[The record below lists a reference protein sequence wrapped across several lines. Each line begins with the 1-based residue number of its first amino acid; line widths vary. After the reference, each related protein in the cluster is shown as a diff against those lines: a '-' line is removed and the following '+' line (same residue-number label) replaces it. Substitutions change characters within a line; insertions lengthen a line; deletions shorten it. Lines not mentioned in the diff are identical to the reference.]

1 MSGEAEGMQA
11 GRGFPAHGGVT
22 LEGSRRGYRA
32 VAPVYD
38 AVFGLL
44 LHHGRR
50 VGIAQ
55 LDCQPGDRILE
66 LCIGSGL
73 SLPLYPPAAQV
84 TGVDLSAE
92 MLARAS
98 RRLDRMRP
106 GAGCSL
112 LRMNAER
119 LALAD
124 GSFDKAVVLFGVAG
138 LPDPVRALQE
148 LRRVCRPG
156 ATIVLVNRFRSDA
169 PWARA
174 LDLLLAPVYRLLR
187 YRVDLDGA
195 ALLRQSG
202 LEAIGSRP
210 VNLLGY
216 ATALVCRTPS
226 VAPPRRAGESQRAPG
241 FVGGALSCPPPG
253 ACPDAGAMGTS
264 KAMNAA
270 QADSAGPASMPS

>member
-11 GRGFPAHGGVT
+11 GTGFPAHGGVT

-98 RRLDRMRP
+98 RRLDRMRR

-119 LALAD
+119 LAFAD

-187 YRVDLDGA
+187 YRVDLDGT

-202 LEAIGSRP
+202 LEVIGSRP

-216 ATALVCRTPS
+216 ATALVCRTPDVGPTS
-226 VAPPRRAGESQRAPG
+226 RAGGSHRLPG
-241 FVGGALSCPPPG
+241 FVGGALSCPPLG

-264 KAMNAA
+264 TAMNAA

>member
-1 MSGEAEGMQA
+1 MSGKAEQMQT
-11 GRGFPAHGGVT
+11 GTGFPAHGGVT

-73 SLPLYPPAAQV
+73 SLPLYPAAAQV

-92 MLARAS
+92 MLGRAS

-119 LALAD
+119 LAFAD

-174 LDLLLAPVYRLLR
+174 LDLLLTPVYRLLR

-216 ATALVCRTPS
+216 ATALVCRTPNAAS
-226 VAPPRRAGESQRAPG
+226 PHWAGESRRLPGVVGAGSACPPQRAW
-241 FVGGALSCPPPG
+241 
-253 ACPDAGAMGTS
+253 PDAGGVEATT
-264 KAMNAA
+264 AA
-270 QADSAGPASMPS
+270 HAGQADSAGPASMPS